1 MRADGKGERVRYF
14 EIELT
19 NVMISSV
26 KPSIEAGEILGER
39 VGLKYSSV
47 KWKYTQQKKD
57 GGAAGNTSGGWDLA
71 TNKVI

>member
-26 KPSIEAGEILGER
+26 KPSIESGEILNET
-39 VGLKYSSV
+39 VGLKYSTV
-47 KWKYTQQKKD
+47 KWKYTQQKQ
-57 GGAAGNTSGGWDLA
+57 GGGTAGNTSGGWDLS